1 MGPTKGRD
9 TVMSLEI
16 AWHAL
21 EADESL
27 KRTDSAEEGLAA
39 DQARRRLEEQGP
51 NTLEAEED
59 VRPLTLLIRQV
70 HNPLI
75 YLLAGAALLSLLV
88 GKYIDAGVIVGVI
101 VLNSLLGFF
110 QEWRAEG
117 ALAALRRMAALHTRV
132 LRDGEPIEIEASEVV
147 VGDVLLLETGDR
159 VAADARLLGAE
170 ELAVDESALTGE
182 SQPVGKRPGPLDE
195 STPMADRANMVWMST
210 NVTGGRGRAVVV
222 HVGMQTQM
230 GRIAGEVRSTLREKT
245 PLQKRM
251 HTLGIVLGG
260 AGIALAAVVLALEL
274 VRGYRIVEAIMFAVA
289 IAVSAIPEGLPAVI
303 SVTLALGVRRMADRH
318 AIIRHMPA
326 VETLGSTTVIC
337 SDKTGTIT
345 RNQMTVCKLWADG
358 KTFKLTGEGYR
369 PEGAL
374 RTADGQSVEQLP
386 EALETLLRI
395 GVLNNNARL
404 HQEGDQWRA
413 EGNPSEAALLTAAHK
428 TGLAPKALQDESER
442 LHEVPFSSDRK
453 FMATLH
459 PQTDGDGRVA
469 LVKGAPDRLLEFC
482 SHVRI
487 DGQVVELDAERRR
500 AIESAIGDF
509 ATDALR
515 VMAGALR
522 EFPADK
528 DRIAPEDVEGGLTLA
543 GLWAM
548 IDPPRE
554 ESIQAVSDAKDAG
567 IHPVMITGDHAATA
581 LAIARKVGIAGD
593 GEALTGADID
603 AMDKPALA
611 EAALRSGVFA
621 RVSPAHKLKIME
633 SLREQGH
640 VVAMTGDG
648 VNDAPALKGA
658 DIGVAMGHA
667 GTEVAKEAADM
678 ILTDDNFATIVHAI
692 EEGRVIFSNLRRVVY
707 FLVATNIGEILTM
720 IAALLIGMDLPLTAV
735 MILWVNLVTD
745 GACTI
750 PLGVE
755 PKHWDVLKQPPR
767 NPREAILNRAL
778 IRRMVLLTPLM
789 AAGTLLLFWI
799 AKPAADLAHA
809 RTVAFTTLVAFQWF
823 QAFNARSHYQSV
835 FSIGVAGNRWL
846 LGGVALAILLQVLV
860 VHTSLGQTLFGV
872 TPLSATDWFWIV
884 LTSSS
889 IWVADELLKRLGV
902 HGRLPRRKGPNPL

>member
-1 MGPTKGRD
+1 
-9 TVMSLEI
+9 MSSEI
-16 AWHAL
+16 PWHAL

-27 KRTDSAEEGLAA
+27 KRLDSTEDGLAV
-39 DQARRRLEEQGP
+39 DQAGRRLEEQGP
-51 NTLEAEED
+51 NTLEAEEGAG
-59 VRPLTLLIRQV
+59 PLKLLIRQV

-75 YLLAGAALLSLLV
+75 YLLVGAAVLSLAV
-88 GKYIDAGVIVGVI
+88 GKYIDAGVIAGVI

-117 ALAALRRMAALHTRV
+117 ALAALRQMGALHARV
-132 LRDGEPIEIEASEVV
+132 LRSGEPTEIEAAHVV

-159 VAADARLLGAE
+159 VAADARLLSAD
-170 ELAVDESALTGE
+170 ELQVDESALTGE
-182 SQPVGKRPGPLDE
+182 SQPVGKQPPRVNEEVPV
-195 STPMADRANMVWMST
+195 ADRKNMVWMST
-210 NVTGGRGRAVVV
+210 NVTGGRGQAVVV

-230 GRIAGEVRSTLREKT
+230 GQIAGEVHTTVREKT

-251 HTLGIVLGG
+251 HTLGLVLGG
-260 AGIALAAVVLALEL
+260 VGIALAGVVLALEL
-274 VRGYRIVEAIMFAVA
+274 VRGYRIVEAIMFSVA

-345 RNQMTVCKLWADG
+345 KNQMTVRKLWAG
-358 KTFKLTGEGYR
+358 GATYKLTGEGYR
-369 PEGAL
+369 PEGTL
-374 RTADGQSVEQLP
+374 HTADGQPVEQLP
-386 EALETLLRI
+386 ESLETLLRI
-395 GVLNNNARL
+395 GILNNNARL
-404 HQEGDQWRA
+404 HQENDQWRA

-428 TGLAPKALQDESER
+428 AGLDRQTLQDESER

-453 FMATLH
+453 YMATLH
-459 PQTDGDGRVA
+459 PQKDGDGRVA

-482 SHVRI
+482 SQVLI
-487 DGQVVELDAERRR
+487 DGQAVELDVEQRE

-515 VMAGALR
+515 VMAGAFR

-528 DRIAPEDVEGGLTLA
+528 DRIAPEDVEEGLTLA

-554 ESIQAVSDAKDAG
+554 ESIQAVRDARDAG

-581 LAIARKVGIAGD
+581 LAIAQKVGIAGD
-593 GEALTGADID
+593 GEVLTGKDID

-658 DIGVAMGHA
+658 DIGVAMGLA

-707 FLVATNIGEILTM
+707 FLVTTNIGEILTM
-720 IAALLIGMDLPLTAV
+720 IAALIIGMDLPLTAV

-767 NPREAILNRAL
+767 NPRESILNRVL
-778 IRRMVLLTPLM
+778 IRRMALLTPLM
-789 AAGTLLLFWI
+789 AAGTLLMFWI

-835 FSIGVAGNRWL
+835 FSIGVASNRWL
-846 LGGVALAILLQVLV
+846 LGGVGLAILLQVLV
-860 VHTSLGQTLFGV
+860 VHTSVGQTLFGV
-872 TPLSATDWFWIV
+872 TALSAMDWFWIV

-902 HGRLPRRKGPNPL
+902 HGRPPKPS